1 MTLLQDVLAVL
12 SGSLVGFSLGLI
24 GGGGSVLAVPLL
36 VYVVGVKSPHVAIG
50 TSALAVAANAAINLY
65 SHWRTGHVKVGC
77 AITYA
82 LFGIAGA
89 AIGSTVGKAIDGNHL
104 LALFGV
110 VMIVIAVSM
119 VRRPPAAGHPEVK
132 LNRGSAGHLVP
143 RLGAAAL
150 ATGFLSGFFGIGGG
164 FLIVPGLVMATG
176 MPLINAIASS
186 LVSVT
191 SFGATTAANYAL
203 SGLVDWWIVALLLA
217 GGAVGGLAGTATAR
231 HLADKRR
238 MLATAF
244 AVIVGAVGVYVVWRG
259 IGGDP
264 RLIATLPPLHEIAVL
279 AHTRARQHRPIPAA
293 GTSHALHPR
302 HRHRHSH
309 HGRSGV
315 HARLRR
321 AARRGLGPPRETAD
335 RQLGRARP
343 GGQRPGQA
351 GEGPVEPGLRA
362 LKSARAVP

>member
-36 VYVVGVKSPHVAIG
+36 VYVVGVKSPHIAIG

-110 VMIVIAVSM
+110 VMIVVAVSM
-119 VRRPPAAGHPEVK
+119 VSRPPNAGHPEVQ

-203 SGLVDWWIVALLLA
+203 SGLIDWWIVALLLA
-217 GGAVGGLAGTATAR
+217 GGAVGGFAGTATAR
-231 HLADKRR
+231 RLAGQRR

-259 IGGDP
+259 MGAI
-264 RLIATLPPLHEIAVL
+264 
-279 AHTRARQHRPIPAA
+279 
-293 GTSHALHPR
+293 
-302 HRHRHSH
+302 
-309 HGRSGV
+309 
-315 HARLRR
+315 
-321 AARRGLGPPRETAD
+321 LG
-335 RQLGRARP
+335 
-343 GGQRPGQA
+343 
-351 GEGPVEPGLRA
+351 
-362 LKSARAVP
+362 